1 MAAPHRSALVAFSLV
16 ASVSLSQ
23 AVPADEP
30 ARGSLHV
37 HPANPRYFAD
47 GSGKA
52 VYLAGS
58 HTWSNLQDQGP
69 KDRPKAFDYD
79 GYLAFLK
86 ERNHNV
92 IRLWAWEQAR
102 WAPWSD
108 GKEPNPDDWFVEPNP
123 YTRTG
128 PGAALDGKPKFDLDR
143 FDDAY
148 FQRLRERV
156 EKARQKGIYVSVM
169 LFQVWSSAKSWLGG
183 TPWRGHPYHPDNNV
197 QGFNGNTHGDDGP
210 DINDPRVRAR
220 QAAYICKVVDTLSDL
235 DNVLYEVTNEGGN
248 KDWDW
253 FVVNTVHADEKTKPE
268 QHPVGLTGHGSESN
282 DEMVASPADW
292 FSPGSNDW
300 PDLKTDPRP
309 VDGKK
314 VSLLDTDHVFDVGGD
329 QKRVWKGFL
338 RGHNVLFM
346 DPYDDPAW
354 APILAGQGVGV
365 RDAEAS
371 RRAMGLARSYSVRM
385 DLAASR
391 PAGELVS
398 TGYCLAVPGSEYLTY
413 LPDGGDVTIDLSG
426 AAGLLSVEWAHP
438 ITGRFLRRVCAAVVE
453 ASPEKPASAVP
464 VGTVTG
470 TVLGVRDTSFTL
482 NGEPTFLLGMSYYG
496 ALGAPEEFVRRDLDD
511 LTRHGFNWVRVWSTW
526 RAFDRDVSAV
536 DVEGQPREPFL
547 GRLRWLV
554 AECDRR
560 GLVVDVTLTRG
571 DGTNGGAIPNLQA
584 HRWAVETL
592 VGALKVHRNWYL
604 DLANERD
611 IRDARHVPAEELQ
624 ALRDQVRALDPS
636 RLVTASFGGHD
647 LDEADL
653 REALMT
659 IGLDFVAP
667 PSAAGGR
674 IARPDRGPDTRV
686 SRNDARDRPAGTGAL
701 PGAVPP
707 GLRPLAADGG

>member
-268 QHPVGLTGHGSESN
+268 QHPVGLTGHGSE
-282 DEMVASPADW
+282 
-292 FSPGSNDW
+292 
-300 PDLKTDPRP
+300 
-309 VDGKK
+309 
-314 VSLLDTDHVFDVGGD
+314 
-329 QKRVWKGFL
+329 Q
-338 RGHNVLFM
+338 
-346 DPYDDPAW
+346 
-354 APILAGQGVGV
+354 
-365 RDAEAS
+365 
-371 RRAMGLARSYSVRM
+371 
-385 DLAASR
+385 
-391 PAGELVS
+391 
-398 TGYCLAVPGSEYLTY
+398 
-413 LPDGGDVTIDLSG
+413 
-426 AAGLLSVEWAHP
+426 
-438 ITGRFLRRVCAAVVE
+438 
-453 ASPEKPASAVP
+453 
-464 VGTVTG
+464 
-470 TVLGVRDTSFTL
+470 
-482 NGEPTFLLGMSYYG
+482 
-496 ALGAPEEFVRRDLDD
+496 RRD
-511 LTRHGFNWVRVWSTW
+511 GS
-526 RAFDRDVSAV
+526 
-536 DVEGQPREPFL
+536 QP
-547 GRLRWLV
+547 
-554 AECDRR
+554 R
-560 GLVVDVTLTRG
+560 GLVLAG
-571 DGTNGGAIPNLQA
+571 
-584 HRWAVETL
+584 
-592 VGALKVHRNWYL
+592 LKR
-604 DLANERD
+604 LAGPEDR
-611 IRDARHVPAEELQ
+611 
-624 ALRDQVRALDPS
+624 
-636 RLVTASFGGHD
+636 
-647 LDEADL
+647 
-653 REALMT
+653 
-659 IGLDFVAP
+659 
-667 PSAAGGR
+667 SAARRRKEGESAGHR
-674 IARPDRGPDTRV
+674 PRFRRRWRSEAGLERLPARAQCLVHGPIR
-686 SRNDARDRPAGTGAL
+686 
-701 PGAVPP
+701 
-707 GLRPLAADGG
+707 